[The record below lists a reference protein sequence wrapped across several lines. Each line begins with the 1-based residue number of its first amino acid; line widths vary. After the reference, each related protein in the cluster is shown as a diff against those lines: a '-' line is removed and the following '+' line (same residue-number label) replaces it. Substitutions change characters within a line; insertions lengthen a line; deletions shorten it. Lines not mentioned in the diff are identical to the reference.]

1 MSKGAR
7 RRRQNGAEKV
17 SPEVL
22 HFSTTEPVQEEQK
35 YELLFT
41 VDEKEYFLWTN
52 PPASVG
58 LAYLKK
64 VKTENPEAAAVW
76 LLEQMIGEDGYQAL
90 TELPDLKDEDL
101 EQIMKICK
109 EYSTGDKEDGAKN

>member
-7 RRRQNGAEKV
+7 RRRQSGAETV
-17 SPEVL
+17 TPEVL
-22 HFSTTEPVQEEQK
+22 HFSTTEKVEEEQK

-41 VDEKEYFLWTN
+41 VDEKEYFLWVN

-64 VKTENPEAAAVW
+64 VKTENSEAAAVW
-76 LLEQMIGEDGYQAL
+76 LLEQMIGEDGYEAL
-90 TELPDLKDEDL
+90 TNLPNLKEEDL
-101 EQIMKICK
+101 NRIMEICK
-109 EYSTGDKEDGAKN
+109 QYSMGEEGAKN

>member
-17 SPEVL
+17 TPDVL
-22 HFSTTEPVQEEQK
+22 HFSTTEEVKEEQK

-41 VDEKEYFLWTN
+41 VDDKEYFLWVN

-58 LAYLKK
+58 LAYLKR
-64 VKTENPEAAAVW
+64 VKTKGQEDAAVW
-76 LLEQMIGEDGYQAL
+76 LLEQMIGEDGYEAL
-90 TELPDLKDEDL
+90 TNLPNLKEEDL
-101 EQIMKICK
+101 DRIMEICK
-109 EYSTGDKEDGAKN
+109 QYSMGDEGAKN